1 MQCTGIKENRNGS
14 PPNKRLVHMPKE
26 KLNRRNLEDIMI
38 EVIYLLKLII
48 KALLIESL
56 SQ

>member
-38 EVIYLLKLII
+38 EVICLLKLII